1 MTKTMIVR
9 CKRVPDCVTVV
20 TKTARRPYLVMR
32 LAQSIRDKKG
42 YDLRIIAYDD
52 GPNDYPQEVWDD
64 MAQYPFLQYKIGDS
78 DDMGISLGRNLALKM
93 VKTKYFLLV
102 DDDHV
107 FNDKSNLDK
116 VSCYGFCCF

>member
-42 YDLRIIAYDD
+42 
-52 GPNDYPQEVWDD
+52 
-64 MAQYPFLQYKIGDS
+64 LQFVIRVSSTYKGS
-78 DDMGISLGRNLALKM
+78 F
-93 VKTKYFLLV
+93 TF
-102 DDDHV
+102 
-107 FNDKSNLDK
+107 
-116 VSCYGFCCF
+116 